1 MERIGA
7 LDPETPV
14 PRVDRGAA
22 GDVPAVPAF
31 PDFVAAHEPALRR
44 ALVAAFGPEVGRDAA
59 AEALARAWQHW
70 DRVSGMA
77 NPAGYVFRIGR
88 NAARRRL
95 GHEAR
100 GRTLEATQAPVSTT
114 AASPGEPGLAAALE
128 RLSERQ
134 RRAVLLVHGYGY
146 TLKEAATAMGCSP
159 STVRNHLQRGL
170 SRLRSDLGVE
180 EEVIDDA

>member
-1 MERIGA
+1 VERIGA

-14 PRVDRGAA
+14 LPTARSA
-22 GDVPAVPAF
+22 GDADPPAGFAE
-31 PDFVAAHEPALRR
+31 FVAAREPALRR

-70 DRVSGMA
+70 DRVSRMA

-95 GHEAR
+95 WREAR
-100 GRTLEATQAPVSTT
+100 GRTLESAHAPVATT
-114 AASPGEPGLAAALE
+114 GAPAGEPGLAAALE

-146 TLKEAATAMGCSP
+146 TLSEAATAMGCSP